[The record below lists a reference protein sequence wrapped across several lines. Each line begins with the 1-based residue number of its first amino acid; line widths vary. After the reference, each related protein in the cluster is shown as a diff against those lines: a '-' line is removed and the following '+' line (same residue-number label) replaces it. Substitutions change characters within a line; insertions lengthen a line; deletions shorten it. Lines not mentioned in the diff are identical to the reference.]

1 MKKKLLLIDA
11 NSLIHRSFHA
21 IPGLTNKAGE
31 PTGALYGLSNTLLK
45 ILKDEQPDFVA
56 AAFDRPERTFR
67 KELDESYKAHRPKA
81 PDELVQQIIRA
92 REVFDAFSVRW
103 FEAPGF
109 EADDII
115 GTLAEKFSAKTN
127 VLILTGDLDSLQ
139 LVKDGNI
146 SVITF
151 KKGVSET
158 IRYDEARVKE
168 RFGVT
173 PQQVVDYKALVGD
186 ASDNI
191 SGVAGIGAKSA
202 EKLLNEFQSV
212 EDILETKK
220 DSPLIKKIQENKKD
234 ALHSKILATIRKN
247 VPLKVILDDLA
258 WKNNENL
265 VVELLKKLEFESL
278 LRRMGKTSGVIVK
291 KTEKTEET
299 LPMRFVEVSYEGKKI
314 KAAASWKALIRDA
327 IQNKKQ
333 LTINASCFDV
343 GLAGWLL
350 GPDKKTYD
358 VPALYERFLRAEQEN
373 NFSAIE
379 TLTPILL
386 QKLKEE
392 NLLAVYEN
400 FELPLIPA
408 LAEMEEFGIC
418 VNTKK
423 LKELSKES
431 AEEIKIL
438 SEKIKTYSS
447 EEINLN
453 STREIAHLLFDVLK
467 IKTPKKHATKT
478 GLRSTREEVL
488 EEIKDAHPIV
498 PLLLAYREN
507 TKIQN
512 TYIEPL
518 QLYAKESGIIHTTFI
533 QTGTSTGRLSSEKPN
548 LQNIPQESQWSERIR
563 DAFEAR
569 TGYSFISLDYS
580 QLELR
585 VIAHISKDKNL
596 TQAFREN
603 KDIHTITAEKI
614 FKKKDISAQDRRV
627 AKTLNFGLA
636 YGMGPR
642 LFSKAANVSFVE
654 AKKYIEEYFSE
665 FEGVRVWQEKEKIS
679 VKKLGFC
686 ENENGRKRWF
696 SQFQNPAEVER
707 AAVNMPIQ
715 SLGADIMKRAIID
728 SRNYI
733 LAHKLSDR
741 VKMVL
746 TIHDELIFEIRDD
759 ILEATAPELISVSEH
774 CYKLSVP
781 LLVEAKSGK
790 TLGKLKKNSYGRLL

>member
-1 MKKKLLLIDA
+1 MTTKKKLLLIDA

-31 PTGALYGLSNTLLK
+31 PTGALYGLTNTLLK

-92 REVFDAFSVRW
+92 REIFDAFSVPW

-115 GTLAEKFSAKTN
+115 GTLTEKFFKKTN
-127 VLILTGDLDSLQ
+127 IVILTGDLDSLQ
-139 LVKDGNI
+139 LVKDGSV

-158 IRYDEARVKE
+158 IRYDEAQVKK
-168 RFGVT
+168 RFGVSS
-173 PQQVVDYKALVGD
+173 QQVIDYKALVGD

-212 EDILETKK
+212 EDILKTKK
-220 DSPLIKKIQENKKD
+220 DSPLIKKIKENKKD
-234 ALHSKILATIRKN
+234 ALHSKVLATIRKD
-247 VPLKVILDDLA
+247 VPLQVTLDNLI
-258 WKNNENL
+258 WKNDESL
-265 VVELLKKLEFESL
+265 IVDLLKKLEFESL
-278 LRRMGKTSGVIVK
+278 LRRMK
-291 KTEKTEET
+291 KTTHEEKKGET
-299 LPMRFVEVSYEGKKI
+299 KEVVPAHCIEISYEGTKI
-314 KAAASWKALIRDA
+314 RAAASWKTILRDA
-327 IQNKKQ
+327 LQNKKI
-333 LTINASCFDV
+333 TVFDTSSFDL
-343 GLAGWLL
+343 GIAGWLL
-350 GPDKKTYD
+350 DPDKKTYD
-358 VPALYERFLRAEQEN
+358 IPALYERFLRAEPEN
-373 NFSAIE
+373 DFSAIE
-379 TLTPILL
+379 MLTPILL
-386 QKLKEE
+386 QKLNEK
-392 NLLAVYEN
+392 NLLSVYEN

-418 VNTKK
+418 VNVQK
-423 LKELSKES
+423 LKELSKEL
-431 AEEIKIL
+431 AEEIKKL
-438 SEKIKTYSS
+438 SEDIKKYADG
-447 EEINLN
+447 EINLN
-453 STREIAHLLFDVLK
+453 STREIAHLLFDVLN

-488 EEIKDAHPIV
+488 DEIKDAHPIV
-498 PLLLAYREN
+498 PLLLVYREN

-518 QLYAKESGIIHTTFI
+518 QLYAKESGVIHTTFI

-569 TGYSFISLDYS
+569 AGYSFVSLDYS

-642 LFSKAANVSFVE
+642 LFSKAANVSFTE
-654 AKKYIEEYFSE
+654 AKKYIEGYFSE
-665 FEGVRVWQEKEKIS
+665 FEGVRVWQEKEKLS

-707 AAVNMPIQ
+707 AAINMPIQ
-715 SLGADIMKRAIID
+715 SLGADIMKRALID

-733 LAHKLSDR
+733 LSHKLRDQ
-741 VKMVL
+741 VKMIL

-759 ILEATAPELISVSEH
+759 ILEAITPELISVSEH